1 MILATRVATGMKEA
15 FEASERFPITAD
27 ELTWTVEPVALPP
40 AKHLDA
46 DKLREGIAKWDVNDY
61 WGSPDELAWLLR
73 CQSGHR
79 VDLGCLSVGDVRVLY
94 MPGELFV
101 EYQLAAKAM
110 RPDLSVAM
118 AAYGDYGPGYIG
130 TEIAYSQGGYE
141 TSERA
146 SKVDKSCEQVL
157 MAGMKELLEVQ
168 E

>member
-1 MILATRVATGMKEA
+1 MREA
-15 FEASERFPITAD
+15 YAASERFAITSD
-27 ELTWTVEPVALPP
+27 DVRWSVDSVALPP

-46 DKLREGIAKWDVNDY
+46 DKLRAGIANWNVEDY

-73 CQSGHR
+73 CQSGHQ
-79 VDLGCLSVGDVRVLY
+79 VDLGCLSVGNVRILF

-110 RPDLSVAM
+110 RGDLHVAM

-130 TEIAYSQGGYE
+130 TEIAYGQGGYE

-157 MAGMKELLEVQ
+157 MAGMKRLLEAQ